1 MENDTVN
8 ASRVALPVLRYTNT
22 DTLKVDG
29 TKYRV
34 IETHNTGDSPVWFYR
49 ITESETDEPVYFAH
63 LFRVFGYGSEITL
76 IGDAIASPRGISND
90 ILAGLIA
97 GAIAY
102 DRASSLEWEST
113 H

>member
-1 MENDTVN
+1 MVN
-8 ASRVALPVLRYTNT
+8 AESVAPPVLRYTNT
-22 DTLKVDG
+22 DTLRVDG

-34 IETHNTGDSPVWFYR
+34 IETHNSTSSVWFYR
-49 ITESETDEPVYFAH
+49 ITESETDEPVYFAN
-63 LFRVFGYGSEITL
+63 LLGVFGYRSEITL
-76 IGDAIASPRGISND
+76 IGDAIVSPRGISND